1 MEESKLQLLARS
13 LAEKILMARE
23 PDRGALIEVL
33 TEVTWMIGRNLS
45 KEQEPDPVFWFDK
58 KGRFCTRAKTRE
70 EIEDSM
76 VLMAIAEGVSI
87 DVICQDDSEFFDR
100 AAKWDAF
107 QEMKCKYLE
116 GLMRIQELEEELQ
129 AVKRK
134 EPTPVNRG
142 RFVDVDHLKKL
153 ILLAMDIS
161 GMDKLPKDVLIA
173 CLDKAPSWA
182 VDINTETVGKEK
194 TE

>member
-1 MEESKLQLLARS
+1 MESKLQLLAGS
-13 LAEKILMARE
+13 LASQALKAKGERRE
-23 PDRGALIEVL
+23 VYIEVMRWVAWL
-33 TEVTWMIGRNLS
+33 MGENVPLPR
-45 KEQEPDPVFWFDK
+45 EEDPVFWFDK

-76 VLMAIAEGVSI
+76 VLMAIAEGVPI

-129 AVKRK
+129 AVKMK
-134 EPTPVNRG
+134 EPTPVNRR
-142 RFVDVDHLKKL
+142 RFADVDHLKKL

-161 GMDKLPKDVLIA
+161 GMEKLPKDVLIS
-173 CLDKAPSWA
+173 CLDKAPSWE
-182 VDINTETVGKEK
+182 VDINTEIAEKEE